1 MTNKSIYGY
10 ETQGNKDIKAKN
22 LAPKNSKKKKN
33 KKRKNRF
40 DYNKLGIVTVVVCI
54 LVFVIYNVITMIN
67 VSSIKTI
74 IVDIGEVSRTVQREM
89 VIIKDEKVLYAPSDG
104 YFELIYPEGE
114 RVKKGIAIAKTKN
127 QSSNENYRYLI
138 ELIDS
143 RIASLR
149 NNSEQKSTEAEL
161 SKTNNRLDYLY
172 REIQNRINTGDLE
185 YIDILKK
192 EIISLNNKKQ
202 YLVPLEDGHIKT
214 VEELKVERSELENLL
229 KSKNFLV
236 YSNYIGVLTPYY
248 DGYEDSLKIDK
259 IRELSVSDIKKI
271 KDRPPVDYSIPKI
284 KGDALGRIV
293 DNYKWYLACEITK
306 EDIEYIQSEKPVYIY
321 IEDKKIKAYLEDF
334 YKGKDKK
341 FVGYFRV
348 EDENFKF
355 YEKRKY
361 MAGIEYQYLKGLKI
375 PISALVEKNQKMGVY
390 VVDRTGTAIFK
401 EIPKVESKNN
411 EFFAIP
417 YEATYKKDLTK
428 VNLYDEIIINPK
440 NVIEGRKVK

>member
-1 MTNKSIYGY
+1 MKDNNYGY
-10 ETQGNKDIKAKN
+10 KAQSSKDVKAKK
-22 LAPKNSKKKKN
+22 LKSKSSKKKK
-33 KKRKNRF
+33 RKSRL
-40 DYNKLGIVTVVVCI
+40 DYNKIGILIIVLCFGI
-54 LVFVIYNVITMIN
+54 FVIYNIITMIN
-67 VSSIKTI
+67 LASIKTI

-89 VIIKDEKVLYAPSDG
+89 VIVKDEKVFYAPSDG

-114 RVKKGIAIAKTKN
+114 RVKKGTAIAKTKN
-127 QSSNENYRYLI
+127 QSSNENYKYLI

-143 RIASLR
+143 RIASLK
-149 NNSEQKSTEAEL
+149 NNSEQKNTEAEL

-172 REIQNRINTGDLE
+172 KEVQNRINMNDLE
-185 YIDILKK
+185 YLDILKK

-202 YLVPLEDGHIKT
+202 YLTPLEDGHTKT
-214 VEELKVERSELENLL
+214 IEELKSERSELEKQL
-229 KSKNFLV
+229 KNKNSLV
-236 YSNYIGVLTPYY
+236 YSNYIGILTSYY
-248 DGYEDSLKIDK
+248 DGYEDALKLDNIT
-259 IRELSVSDIKKI
+259 ELSVSDIRKI
-271 KDRPPVDYSIPKI
+271 KDRPSIDYNATKV
-284 KGDALGRIV
+284 KGEPLGRIV

-306 EDIEYIQSEKPVYIY
+306 EDIEYIQSEKPVNIY

-361 MAGIEYQYLKGLKI
+361 IADIEYQYLKGLKI
-375 PISALVEKNQKMGVY
+375 PVSALVEKNQKMGVY
-390 VVDRTGTAIFK
+390 VVDRTGTSIFK
-401 EIPKVESKNN
+401 EIPKIESKNN
-411 EFFAIP
+411 DFFAIP

-428 VNLYDEIIINPK
+428 VNLYDEIIVNPQ